1 MRLSPFQYPLI
12 DHPDLCATS
21 SRLLAVK
28 LAALFGYIKFGQFFF
43 CRMVS
48 H

>member
-1 MRLSPFQYPLI
+1 MRLLPFQYTLI

-28 LAALFGYIKFGQFFF
+28 LAVSFGHLNFVDLLLRCVFK
-43 CRMVS
+43 